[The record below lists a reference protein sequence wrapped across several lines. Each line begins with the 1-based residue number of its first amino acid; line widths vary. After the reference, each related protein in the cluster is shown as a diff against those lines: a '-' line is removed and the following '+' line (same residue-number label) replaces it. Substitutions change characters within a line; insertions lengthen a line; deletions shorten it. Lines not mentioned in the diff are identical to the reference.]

1 MLSAYSDRG
10 RGRGGV
16 TSARVLSANVLLSD
30 ISSVTFTTHCRDND
44 VVSLSSLREESESI
58 QHAEDSK
65 DWDDLEEQLE
75 EEHRSRA
82 GGNLSGAMAETKVGG
97 QRLHACSCEVTRFLS
112 LFYKMGSCDFT
123 STISTFKVIM
133 VNL

>member
-1 MLSAYSDRG
+1 M
-10 RGRGGV
+10 
-16 TSARVLSANVLLSD
+16 SD
-30 ISSVTFTTHCRDND
+30 ISSVNNTFTIHCRDY
-44 VVSLSSLREESESI
+44 VVCLSSLRGESERI

-123 STISTFKVIM
+123 STISTLKSSCSIFETNFIQGGLLLWEPVHGG
-133 VNL
+133 

>member
-1 MLSAYSDRG
+1 MH
-10 RGRGGV
+10 
-16 TSARVLSANVLLSD
+16 N
-30 ISSVTFTTHCRDND
+30 IFTIHCRDY
-44 VVSLSSLREESESI
+44 VVSLSSLRGESERV

-82 GGNLSGAMAETKVGG
+82 GRNLSGAMAETEVGG

-112 LFYKMGSCDFT
+112 LFYKLGSRAFT
-123 STISTFKVIM
+123 STISTLVIM
-133 VNL
+133 FNL